1 MLLVYYVI
9 IKYEWSRSHPA
20 KEAVA
25 EWNQFLLSCWMAL
38 EAKGVIYLL
47 SLIFAVLLF
56 QYHWLQ
62 NSKLGK

>member
-9 IKYEWSRSHPA
+9 IKYEWSGSHPA
-20 KEAVA
+20 KQAVA
-25 EWNQFLLSCWMAL
+25 EWNQFLSSCWMAL
-38 EAKGVIYLL
+38 EVKGVIYLL

-56 QYHWLQ
+56 QYRWLQ